1 MSQSIYSQNGELVI
15 ILTKGKKPFKSLR
28 WTLLATYIFIGF
40 VPLLFFTST
49 IFRTMDKYY
58 IEERK
63 KEMLSQANVISGHIT
78 VMNYLFDE
86 SKKELFDYDIQETSR
101 QGGYRIVVL
110 DSKGTVVNDSNKT
123 IIGKTVVLPEVVE
136 SLDNK
141 DVAREQAGEV
151 IYAAVTIVDD
161 NSKQIGAVLIS
172 DSASD
177 IFDTIGDIQKQVIIL
192 LCGVVI
198 ISGIIMFFMSQI
210 TTEPLK
216 NMLAV
221 IKKMS
226 EGHLDQ
232 RVIVNKRS
240 HNEISDLAEACNNM
254 ADKLEQVEST
264 RQTFVSNVSHELKTP
279 LSSIKVL
286 SESILLQEEV
296 PKEMYVEFLQDI
308 NSEVDRMTEI
318 INDLLTLVKLDQREI
333 PIKYQSTDMVKLC
346 KEIVKRLSPLALAK
360 DIYLE
365 LIADKEVV
373 AEVDVTK
380 FTLAISNLI
389 ENGIKYTDNGGT
401 VTVYVDCDHQ
411 NAYFKVVDTGI
422 GIAEEELGKIFN
434 RFYRVDKTRDRE
446 TGGTGLGLSI
456 THSTVLMHN
465 GSIKVTSKEN
475 EGTTF
480 VVRIPLRHNVKTTE
494 TV

>member
-346 KEIVKRLSPLALAK
+346 KEIVKRLSPLALSK

-411 NAYFKVVDTGI
+411 NAFFKVVDTGI